1 MSGVHRQVSATAP
14 RSGRMR
20 LWLLYLTLGA
30 CGCLIGLLFCAV
42 APVLPALAAH
52 FGGGDGGAFSAQMVM
67 AVSTLGIIA
76 GASPAGWL
84 VERHGGR
91 GVLLGSLALYTL
103 SGTAALYLDGRSAL
117 LASRFVLGLATG
129 GIITASVVLIGQQFD
144 AAARARFLGYANA
157 AGAVAGVSGG
167 VLAGVL
173 GSAWGW
179 RAPFALYGL
188 GLVLLLSGLAAAR
201 VVGGSAQG
209 SGREPAAAKGG
220 VSGVAALWPI
230 YLTILCAYVVVFM
243 TTTQVSFLLAANG
256 TSSPAV
262 VGLILSGASLLAAV
276 GAWSYGRVAPRLGR
290 GRVLALALFLLGA
303 GCAVMGLWTQPAFTF
318 VGCCLTGLG
327 GGLLNVYFPVL
338 LMDTAP
344 LSVRARA
351 LGLLY
356 TVQFLGD
363 FVNPFVIYPLR
374 ATLGIEGAFVAVGG
388 LMFAAALAAAWRG
401 GFGGRGLAQAVG
413 EA

>member
-1 MSGVHRQVSATAP
+1 MRNEYPQVSATGQAP
-14 RSGRMR
+14 ARLR
-20 LWLLYLTLGA
+20 LWLLYLTLGS
-30 CGCLIGLLFCAV
+30 CGCLIALLFCAV
-42 APVLPALAAH
+42 APVLPALAEH
-52 FGGGDGGAFSAQMVM
+52 FGGGTGGAFSAQMVM

-84 VERHGGR
+84 VERRGGR
-91 GVLLGSLALYTL
+91 TVLLASLALYTL
-103 SGTAALYLDGRSAL
+103 SGTAALYVDGRGAL

-129 GIITASVVLIGQQFD
+129 GLITASVVLIGQHFD

-167 VLAGVL
+167 VLAGVI
-173 GSAWGW
+173 GSVGGW

-201 VVGGSAQG
+201 VKPGPGPGA
-209 SGREPAAAKGG
+209 EPAASKGG
-220 VSGVAALWPI
+220 SSGILALWPI

-262 VGLILSGASLLAAV
+262 VGLVLSGASLLAAV
-276 GAWSYGRVAPRLGR
+276 GAWLYGRVAARLGR
-290 GRVLALALFLLGA
+290 GRLLALALFLLGA
-303 GCAVMGLWTQPAFTF
+303 GCAVMGLWTQPTMTF
-318 VGCCLTGLG
+318 AGCCLTGLG

-338 LMDTAP
+338 LMDLAP
-344 LSVRARA
+344 LPVRARA

-356 TVQFLGD
+356 TVQFFGD
-363 FVNPFVIYPLR
+363 FINPFVIYPLR
-374 ATLGIEGAFVAVGG
+374 QSFGIEGAFVAIGG
-388 LMFAAALAAAWRG
+388 LMFAGALAAALRG
-401 GFGGRGLAQAVG
+401 GFGGSAPRQVAA
-413 EA
+413 

>member
-1 MSGVHRQVSATAP
+1 MSSEHRQESAPATAVAP
-14 RSGRMR
+14 TRMR
-20 LWLLYLTLGA
+20 LWLLYLTLGS
-30 CGCLIGLLFCAV
+30 CGCLIALLFCAV

-52 FGGGDGGAFSAQMVM
+52 FGGGAGGAFSAQMVM

-84 VERHGGR
+84 VERRGGR
-91 GVLLGSLALYTL
+91 AVLLGSLALYTL
-103 SGTAALYLDGRSAL
+103 SGTAALYLDGRTLL

-129 GIITASVVLIGQQFD
+129 GLITASVVLIGQHFD

-173 GSAWGW
+173 GSAGGW
-179 RAPFALYGL
+179 RAPFAMYGL
-188 GLVLLLSGLAAAR
+188 GLVLLLSGLVAAR
-201 VVGGSAQG
+201 VAPGRNAEPTAPK
-209 SGREPAAAKGG
+209 SGN
-220 VSGVAALWPI
+220 SGIMALWPI

-276 GAWSYGRVAPRLGR
+276 GAWSYGRIAPRLGR
-290 GRVLALALFLLGA
+290 GRLLALALFLLGA
-303 GCAVMGLWTQPAFTF
+303 GCAVMGLWTQPAMTF

-327 GGLLNVYFPVL
+327 GGLLNVHFPVL
-338 LMDTAP
+338 LMDLAP
-344 LSVRARA
+344 LPVRGRA

-374 ATLGIEGAFVAVGG
+374 VTLGIEGAFVVIGG
-388 LMFAAALAAAWRG
+388 LMFAGALFAALRG
-401 GFGGRGLAQAVG
+401 GFGGRESPQAV
-413 EA
+413 A

>member
-1 MSGVHRQVSATAP
+1 MSGEHRQAFASDPTRGCA
-14 RSGRMR
+14 R
-20 LWLLYLTLGA
+20 LWLLYLTLGS

-42 APVLPALAAH
+42 APVLPALAAQ
-52 FGGGDGGAFSAQMVM
+52 FGGGAGGAFSAQMVM

-84 VERHGGR
+84 VERCGGR

-103 SGTAALYLDGRSAL
+103 SGTAALYLDGRSVL
-117 LASRFVLGLATG
+117 LGSRFVLGLATG

-201 VVGGSAQG
+201 VAPGRVAEPVAPK
-209 SGREPAAAKGG
+209 SGM
-220 VSGVAALWPI
+220 SGVRSLWPI

-338 LMDTAP
+338 LMDLAP
-344 LSVRARA
+344 LPVRGRA

-363 FVNPFVIYPLR
+363 FINPFVIYPLR
-374 ATLGIEGAFVAVGG
+374 AMLGIEGAFVVIGG
-388 LMFAAALAAAWRG
+388 LMFAGALAAAWRG
-401 GFGGRGLAQAVG
+401 GFGGRAARQAASG
-413 EA
+413 A

>member
-1 MSGVHRQVSATAP
+1 MSVQHEQGSAVPTRA
-14 RSGRMR
+14 R
-20 LWLLYLTLGA
+20 LWLLYLTLGS
-30 CGCLIGLLFCAV
+30 CGCLIALLFCAV

-52 FGGGDGGAFSAQMVM
+52 FGGGAGGAFSAQMVM

-84 VERHGGR
+84 VERRGGR
-91 GVLLGSLALYTL
+91 AVLLGSLALYTL
-103 SGTAALYLDGRSAL
+103 SGTAALYLDGRTVL

-129 GIITASVVLIGQQFD
+129 GLITASVVLIGQHFN

-173 GSAWGW
+173 GSAGGW

-201 VVGGSAQG
+201 VTR
-209 SGREPAAAKGG
+209 GRNDEAAAPKSAA
-220 VSGVAALWPI
+220 SGAASGILALWPI

-276 GAWSYGRVAPRLGR
+276 GAWSYGRIAPRLGR
-290 GRVLALALFLLGA
+290 GRLLALALFLLGA
-303 GCAVMGLWTQPAFTF
+303 GCAVMGLWTQPAMTF

-327 GGLLNVYFPVL
+327 GGLLNVHFPVL
-338 LMDTAP
+338 LMDLAP
-344 LSVRARA
+344 LPVRGRA

-374 ATLGIEGAFVAVGG
+374 LTLGIEGAFVAIGG
-388 LMFAAALAAAWRG
+388 LMFAGAVAAALRG
-401 GFGGRGLAQAVG
+401 GFGGSESRQA
-413 EA
+413 A

>member
-1 MSGVHRQVSATAP
+1 MSGEHGQASAPVPTGE
-14 RSGRMR
+14 RVR
-20 LWLLYLTLGA
+20 LWLLYLTLGS

-52 FGGGDGGAFSAQMVM
+52 FGGGAGGAFSAQMVM

-129 GIITASVVLIGQQFD
+129 GIITSSVVLIGQQFD
-144 AAARARFLGYANA
+144 PAARARFLGYANA

-188 GLVLLLSGLAAAR
+188 GLVLLLSGFAATR
-201 VVGGSAQG
+201 VVPGRSA
-209 SGREPAAAKGG
+209 ETVAAKTGM
-220 VSGVAALWPI
+220 SGVRSLWPI

-276 GAWSYGRVAPRLGR
+276 GAWSYGRIAPRLGR

-318 VGCCLTGLG
+318 IGCCLTGLG

-338 LMDTAP
+338 LMDLAS
-344 LSVRARA
+344 LSVRGRA

-374 ATLGIEGAFVAVGG
+374 ATLGIEGAFVAI
-388 LMFAAALAAAWRG
+388 G
-401 GFGGRGLAQAVG
+401 GFMFVGAMLALRRGDFAQGLRDPTPAGG
-413 EA
+413 